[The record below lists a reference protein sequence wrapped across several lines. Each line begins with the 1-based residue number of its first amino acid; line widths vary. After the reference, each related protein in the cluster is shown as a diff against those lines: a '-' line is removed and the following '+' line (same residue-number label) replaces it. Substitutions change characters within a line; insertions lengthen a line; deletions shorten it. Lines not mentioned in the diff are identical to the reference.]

1 MKDKASFT
9 TRTVLTKSITAH
21 KIRSLNITSQLTSN
35 HCSSYRSQKAD
46 ADSNDRDHSA
56 LPVPLQHHKH
66 QHACSTVDEQRGEE
80 SPEED
85 PVPHL

>member
-1 MKDKASFT
+1 MKDIVYFT
-9 TRTVLTKSITAH
+9 IRTALTKAIFAY
-21 KIRSLNITSQLTSN
+21 KIMSLNKTGQLTSN
-35 HCSSYRSQKAD
+35 HGSGHRSQEPD
-46 ADSNDRDHSA
+46 ADSNDGDHSA

-66 QHACSTVDEQRGEE
+66 QHARSTVDEQRGEE

>member
-1 MKDKASFT
+1 MKNSVSFT
-9 TRTVLTKSITAH
+9 ITTALTKAVFAY
-21 KIRSLNITSQLTSN
+21 KIISLNKISQLTSN
-35 HCSSYRSQKAD
+35 HCSSYRSQKPD
-46 ADSNDRDHSA
+46 ADSNDGDHSP

-66 QHACSTVDEQRGEE
+66 QHACSTVDKQRGEE

>member
-9 TRTVLTKSITAH
+9 LRTALTKTIAY
-21 KIRSLNITSQLTSN
+21 KITSFKETSRLTSN
-35 HCSSYRSQKAD
+35 HSSSHRGQEAD
-46 ADSNDRDHSA
+46 ADSNYGDHSA

-66 QHACSTVDEQRGEE
+66 QHACSTVDKQRGEE